1 MGLQNGDVELHAQNP
16 QAPRAPVR
24 GGPGGVWSRAPGL
37 PCGLSAWCVQ
47 PRVRRVQTWPGAMH
61 GAVFPPQQGRGGPAW
76 PSPPLRSIDRLQRRP
91 YLLRTEGLVAGQDEG
106 VWSGGGRP
114 PSCGDLDGGSGAV
127 PPPGHAGGGHH
138 RAGAW
143 GRVPCLDAA
152 PGPTSCTE
160 IRGHSISQLG
170 KTNGKNLGIC
180 SPLVTD

>member
-1 MGLQNGDVELHAQNP
+1 M
-16 QAPRAPVR
+16 
-24 GGPGGVWSRAPGL
+24 WSRAPGL

-61 GAVFPPQQGRGGPAW
+61 GAVFAPQQGRGGPAW

-91 YLLRTEGLVAGQDEG
+91 FLLRTEGLVAGQDEG

-143 GRVPCLDAA
+143 GQVPCLDAA